1 MDLQAGAIYKTKDY
15 SKFIIDSDYNR
26 VVNDKHVKKVKESIK
41 TFGDYGHCYPIVVDD
56 KFKIIDGQHR
66 FQARTALGLVIYY
79 IQDIELDST
88 KLGGINDAIAKW
100 KSDDFVKVA
109 KGSDIYRE
117 IQTLISG
124 LPDYMTVSAAMA
136 SLGINKKHLITNDDK
151 KLVDLQRKLP
161 VVKPTLAFL
170 CKNIT
175 NHIFSANMGKDKSGV
190 LGTRDM
196 IYLALR
202 MAKFGVN
209 LNSDLMEQFI
219 NTHLN
224 GFTYNELV
232 SYLFTHKLIK

>member
-1 MDLQAGAIYKTKDY
+1 MDLQAGVIYKTKDY

-26 VVNDKHVKKVKESIK
+26 VVNNKHVKKVKDSIK
-41 TFGDYGHCYPIVVDD
+41 TFGDYGLCYPIVVDD

-66 FQARTALGLVIYY
+66 IHARKELGLVIYY

-88 KLGGINDAIAKW
+88 KLGGINDAVAKW

-109 KGSDIYRE
+109 KGSDIYKE
-117 IQTLISG
+117 IQTLING
-124 LPDYMTVSAAMA
+124 LPDYMTVSATMA
-136 SLGINKKHLITNDDK
+136 SLGITKKHLITNDDK

-161 VVKPTLAFL
+161 VVKPILTFL

-209 LNSDLMEQFI
+209 VESEIMQLFI
-219 NTHLN
+219 NRHPN
-224 GFTYNELV
+224 GFTYNEVV
-232 SYLFTHKLIK
+232 SYLYASKLIK